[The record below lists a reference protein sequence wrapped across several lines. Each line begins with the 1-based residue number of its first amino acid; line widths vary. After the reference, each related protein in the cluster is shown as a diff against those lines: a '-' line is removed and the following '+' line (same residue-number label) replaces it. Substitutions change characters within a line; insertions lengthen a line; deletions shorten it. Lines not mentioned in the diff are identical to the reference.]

1 VSRLDN
7 TLTKTNISKI
17 LIANRGEIAIRIAQ
31 ACAELGIESIALY
44 AEDDDQALHRHKA
57 DSAIALNGRGVKAY
71 LDIQQI
77 IDIAKNN
84 NCDAV
89 HPGYGFLSENAQF
102 SQQCGANNLIFIG
115 AASEMLESLGNKA
128 QARQLAA
135 DADQPLVKG
144 LNKACT
150 LAEITE
156 FHKSLDPNASV
167 MIKALSGGGGRGI
180 RAVHRIEDLA
190 QAYSDCQKEALL
202 SFGDDQVYVEQLVKN
217 ALHIEVQ
224 ILADQHGNVNHV
236 WERECSI
243 QRRNQKLIEIAPSPT
258 LNDHQRQAIIASACH
273 FAKQL
278 NYQGL
283 GTFEYLVDADNSDNF
298 YFMEVNPRVQ
308 VEHTVTEEISGV
320 DLLASQIQLAAG
332 ATLASL
338 QLNNTLPCKGF
349 AIQARVNT
357 ESLDQDGNA
366 KAAGGSLSNY
376 QTPSGPGTRVDHCG
390 YAGYSV
396 NPNYDPL
403 IAKVICKANDYT
415 ACLLKLNRSLS
426 EFNIDGVSHNLTL
439 LKNIL
444 QHSDVIATNVTTAFV
459 QENLAL
465 LTKQNEQVQ
474 RYISNDN
481 KHQATTE
488 GNKTVTAVPETCDGL
503 RAPTAGV
510 LVSIEVDA
518 GNSVEKGQIVA
529 YIEAMKMEFPIKSS
543 CNGVLESWHCSLGD
557 ITQDEQLLAIVA
569 RGPNADDDVRQQA
582 SVDLDYVRPDLAEVL
597 DRQQRLQDERR
608 PKAVAKRHS
617 KGMRTARENL
627 ADLLD
632 TDSFNEYGGMAL
644 AAQRK
649 IRTVEELIDLSPADG
664 LIAGTGTINAEIF
677 GSDKSRCMAL
687 AYDYTVFAGTQ
698 GLMNH
703 KKTDRVLSLA
713 KQWKI
718 PVVFYAEG
726 GGGRPNDTDFAGVA
740 GLDCH
745 TFSAMAELSGLVP
758 TVGIVAGRCFAG
770 NAALL
775 GVCDVVIAAKSA
787 CLGMAGP
794 AMIEG
799 GGLGSFTAEEVGP
812 VSVQGPNGV
821 IDILVEDEAEATLAA
836 KQYLSYFQGPLD
848 SWQAQDQRL
857 LRHAIPENRMQ
868 IYDIRSL
875 IEQLADIDS
884 VLELRAQFAKGVIT
898 SLVRIEGKP
907 MGLIAN
913 NPTHLG
919 GAIDAEAGDKISRF
933 MQLCDAHDLPIV
945 SLCDTPGFMV
955 GPESEQLATVR
966 HISRIFVTA
975 SSITEPY
982 ITLVTRKGYGLG
994 AQAMAAGSFHNPLLT
1009 AAWPS
1014 GEFGAMGIEGAVRLG
1029 ASKQLAAIEDEAQ
1042 RQVVFQKMVDKV
1054 YEQGK
1059 ALNMA
1064 SYLEIDAVIDPLE
1077 SRKWILR
1084 ALASTPAT
1092 KVREGKKR
1100 PCIDTW

>member
-1 VSRLDN
+1 MSSLDT
-7 TLTKTNISKI
+7 TLQHTKISKI

-44 AEDDDQALHRHKA
+44 AEDDNHALHCRKA
-57 DSAIALNGRGVKAY
+57 DSAVALVGKGVKAY
-71 LDIQQI
+71 LDIEQI
-77 IDIAKNN
+77 IDIAKQEG
-84 NCDAV
+84 CDAI

-102 SQQCGANNLIFIG
+102 SEQCHANSLIFIG
-115 AASEMLESLGNKA
+115 ASADMLEALGNKA
-128 QARQLAA
+128 QARQLA
-135 DADQPLVKG
+135 DAAKQPLVKG
-144 LNKACT
+144 INKACS
-150 LAEITE
+150 LAQITE
-156 FHKSLDPNASV
+156 FYKGLGYNASV

-180 RAVHRIEDLA
+180 RAVHNIDDLA
-190 QAYSDCQKEALL
+190 RAYSDCQKESKL

-224 ILADQHGNVNHV
+224 IVADQQGNVNHV
-236 WERECSI
+236 WERECSL

-258 LNDHQRQAIIASACH
+258 LNKNQRQNIVTSACQ

-283 GTFEYLVDADNSDNF
+283 GTFEYLVDADHPDNF
-298 YFMEVNPRVQ
+298 YFMEVNPRIQ

-320 DLLASQIQLAAG
+320 DLLACQIQLAAG
-332 ATLASL
+332 ATLDSL
-338 QLNNTLPCKGF
+338 QLLATPPCKGF

-366 KAAGGSLSNY
+366 KAAAGLLSNY

-390 YAGYSV
+390 YAGYTV

-403 IAKVICKANDYT
+403 IAKVICKANDYP

-426 EFNIDGVSHNLTL
+426 EFNIDGVNHNLTL

-444 QHSDVIATNVTTAFV
+444 QHSDVVHANVTTGFV
-459 QENLAL
+459 QDNLAQL
-465 LTKQNEQVQ
+465 IQPNEQVQ
-474 RYISNDN
+474 RYISTDKNHSSTTAQN
-481 KHQATTE
+481 TTE
-488 GNKTVTAVPETCDGL
+488 IVIPQASDGL
-503 RAPTAGV
+503 RAPTAGI
-510 LVSIEVDA
+510 LASIEVNTGD
-518 GNSVEKGQIVA
+518 SVKKGQIVA
-529 YIEAMKMEFPIKSS
+529 YVEAMKMEFPIKSS
-543 CNGVLESWHCSLGD
+543 CNGTLESWHCSVGD
-557 ITQDEQLLAIVA
+557 ITQDQQLLAIVA
-569 RGPNADDDVRQQA
+569 QGANAYDDVLKQA

-597 DRQQRLQDERR
+597 DRQQRLQDQRR
-608 PKAVAKRHS
+608 PKAVAKRHR
-617 KGMRTARENL
+617 KGLRTARENL

-632 TDSFNEYGGMAL
+632 SDSFNEYGGMAL

-649 IRTVEELIDLSPADG
+649 IRSVEELIDLSPADG
-664 LIAGTGTINAEIF
+664 LIAGTGTINAETF

-713 KQWKI
+713 KQWKM

-821 IDILVEDEAEATLAA
+821 IDILVENEAEATAVA
-836 KQYLSYFQGPLD
+836 KQYLSYFQGPLN
-848 SWQAQDQRL
+848 SWQAHDQRL

-875 IEQLADIDS
+875 IEQLSDIDS
-884 VLELRAQFAKGVIT
+884 VLELRAQFARGVIT

-933 MQLCDAHDLPIV
+933 MQLCDAHDLPII

-955 GPESEQLATVR
+955 GPESEQQATVR

-975 SSITEPY
+975 SSITVPY

-1014 GEFGAMGIEGAVRLG
+1014 AEFGAMGIEGAVRLG
-1029 ASKQLAAIEDEAQ
+1029 AAKRLAEIEDEAQ
-1042 RQVVFQKMVDKV
+1042 RQAVFQKMVDKA
-1054 YEQGK
+1054 YLQGK

-1077 SRKWILR
+1077 SRKWVLR
-1084 ALASTPAT
+1084 ALASTPAIKT
-1092 KVREGKKR
+1092 RDGKKR